1 MPLKLS
7 YRCHPLSAGGDGR
20 KLSVLRGGHSLIALM
35 VATLSFQMD
44 VLDEEGIFTW
54 THLPLPYFY

>member
-7 YRCHPLSAGGDGR
+7 YRCHPRSAGGDGR
-20 KLSVLRGGHSLIALM
+20 KLSVLRGGHSLIELM
-35 VATLSFQMD
+35 VATLSFHMD